1 MEVNRFVNAHVIE
14 KEGIQY
20 MICKDPFW
28 NQPWSLSCSK
38 NHSNN
43 NNNNNNSSN
52 NNKNNHNNN
61 NNKRKKNDKTK
72 EQ

>member
-43 NNNNNNSSN
+43 NNNNSSN